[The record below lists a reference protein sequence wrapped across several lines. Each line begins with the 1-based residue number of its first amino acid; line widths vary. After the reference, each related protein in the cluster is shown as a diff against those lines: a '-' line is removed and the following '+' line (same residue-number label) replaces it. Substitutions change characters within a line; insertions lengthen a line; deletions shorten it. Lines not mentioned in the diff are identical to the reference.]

1 MDSHNKRIAIICGTC
16 GSDNVSRD
24 AWANWDTREQAWV
37 LGTVFD
43 YGHCHRCDGELVE
56 GPPLFAPSRLRK
68 NHPHPADR
76 SSRP

>member
-37 LGTVFD
+37 LGTVF
-43 YGHCHRCDGELVE
+43 E